1 MKRTLKHVFAG
12 LFFVFLFTAY
22 FFSIIFTKDMLYLVS
37 GLSFLYLYLNQLI
50 EIDRLERRLKKYKK
64 AVSGLVKMYEK
75 SDTEN
80 EPLLWNDISQRNE
93 KE

>member
-75 SDTEN
+75 TDN
-80 EPLLWNDISQRNE
+80 EIPLWEDISQGTK